1 MIEEFEEAMGKLKAE
16 MDLANERPSE
26 ALRILIENER
36 NKNTLLQK
44 QLVDQAEVRALLNQE
59 ISSLQKQ
66 LDREKGELNQVI
78 HNLEGELKREKRSEA
93 NSGKLSQELAKWR
106 ERQRKWEDEQSGY
119 MKDLNELHR
128 LNSDLHNQICDMEV
142 KLDEATR
149 QTANTKQVNQE
160 LNDRLALR

>member
-1 MIEEFEEAMGKLKAE
+1 MIEEFEEAMGNLKAD
-16 MDLANERPSE
+16 MDVANERPSE

-66 LDREKGELNQVI
+66 LDREKGELNEVI

-93 NSGKLSQELAKWR
+93 NSGHFSKELAKWR

-119 MKDLNELHR
+119 M
-128 LNSDLHNQICDMEV
+128 
-142 KLDEATR
+142 
-149 QTANTKQVNQE
+149 
-160 LNDRLALR
+160 